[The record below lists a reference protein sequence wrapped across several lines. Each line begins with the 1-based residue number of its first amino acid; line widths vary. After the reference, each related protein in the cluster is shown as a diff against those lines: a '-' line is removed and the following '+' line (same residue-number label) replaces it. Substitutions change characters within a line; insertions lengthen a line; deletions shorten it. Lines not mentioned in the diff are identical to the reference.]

1 MLEAIVL
8 DAKRQLGRMDS
19 PAREG
24 RGGRKRAIKVT
35 LRQLAIFE
43 AIARCGSIAKAADE
57 IALSQSAASMALRDL
72 EYHLNVELFSRE
84 GGRLTLSDYGRLVQS
99 RAAALLRQAEELERM
114 TPNDQVA
121 ERLRLGATPSLAY
134 STVSEVCARF
144 TALHAGVT
152 IDLFVGPS
160 TEIINKVHRMS
171 LDIGFIGCP
180 NNRTDIEHRAWVDDP
195 LAVFC
200 APGNPLAR
208 KVGAPLAELLSEPW
222 ALERAHSSE
231 RWSLTMEALKHLS
244 SQRIVFES
252 DSIEAVKVAVRT
264 GDMLGCLSKG
274 TINDEVRRGLLVDL
288 RVPELAVSRRST
300 VIWKKTSYQG
310 QTRRA
315 FLDYVEAYDDGRLA
329 DGEASCSEIAEAYT
343 E

>member
-1 MLEAIVL
+1 MLEVIVFDGKRKGM
-8 DAKRQLGRMDS
+8 DA

-35 LRQLAIFE
+35 LRQLAVFE

-84 GGRLTLSDYGRLVQS
+84 GGRLLLSDHGRLVQA
-99 RAAALLRQAEELERM
+99 RAAALLRQAEELERLA
-114 TPNDQVA
+114 PNEQAV

-134 STVSEVCARF
+134 STVSAVCSRF
-144 TALHAGVT
+144 AALHQGVT
-152 IDLFVGPS
+152 IDLAVGPS
-160 TEIINKVHRMS
+160 TEIMNKVHRMS

-180 NNRTDIEHRAWVDDP
+180 NNRSDIEHRGWVDDP

-200 APGNPLAR
+200 APGNPLAH
-208 KVGAPLAELLSEPW
+208 KAGASLREFLNEPW
-222 ALERAHSSE
+222 ALERAQSSE

-252 DSIEAVKVAVRT
+252 DSIEAVKAAVRM
-264 GDMLGCLSKG
+264 GDMLGCLSKA
-274 TINDEVRRGLLVDL
+274 TISDEVRRGLLVDL
-288 RVPELAVSRRST
+288 RVPELAVTRHST
-300 VIWKKTSYQG
+300 IIWKKSSYQG
-310 QTRRA
+310 QMRRA
-315 FLDYVEAYDDGRLA
+315 FLDFVETYDCED
-329 DGEASCSEIAEAYT
+329 
-343 E
+343 